1 MLLTL
6 IPYYFSAWR
15 QIGLLQSFWW
25 WNQTY
30 HHQNKEVLNE
40 ECVSEHLSPEDFKQT
55 FCLSPNGSTY
65 PLSSTCAADVHF
77 SFPTTKDISLCTKYL
92 WVIDHF
98 KQALQPCLIC
108 VLSAGYCCPGL
119 CYYSNWEQVFLR
131 PGSLH
136 TPHFR
141 KLSIK
146 SNLVM
151 AHKGSITCPHQLIF
165 LR

>member
-1 MLLTL
+1 MTETSLLLVHASYSYPSDDGIKL
-6 IPYYFSAWR
+6 IITR
-15 QIGLLQSFWW
+15 TRKFWG
-25 WNQTY
+25 
-30 HHQNKEVLNE
+30 LNE
-40 ECVSEHLSPEDFKQT
+40 ECVSEHLSPEDFKQN
-55 FCLSPNGSTY
+55 FCLPPNGSTY

-77 SFPTTKDISLCTKYL
+77 SFPITKDISLCAKYP

-98 KQALQPCLIC
+98 KQALQPSLIC